1 MKVKINKTASIDF
14 SIKQKQME
22 DSFFHNSIV
31 NKLYIDTA
39 NFYHKICL
47 RVTASHLS
55 YEIRE
60 LNYYDLKCLFAKIF
74 LY

>member
-47 RVTASHLS
+47 RVKVILAVKFASLTTM
-55 YEIRE
+55 
-60 LNYYDLKCLFAKIF
+60 A
-74 LY
+74 

>member
-1 MKVKINKTASIDF
+1 M
-14 SIKQKQME
+14 
-22 DSFFHNSIV
+22 
-31 NKLYIDTA
+31 
-39 NFYHKICL
+39 

-74 LY
+74 LHRSRVQFLQ